1 MTLSIIIVNYNVKY
15 FLEQCL
21 YSLQKSSLKQFEII
35 VVDNQSS
42 DGSINYLK
50 PKFPQVQFIVN
61 ESNKGFAKA
70 CNQGLAIARGE
81 NILFLNPDTI
91 VAEDTLETAIK
102 FLNQDENIGAIG
114 VRMIDGKGK
123 FLKESKRSFPGPV
136 TSLFKLFGFAR
147 VFPRSPSFSRYHLGH
162 LSEHGNHEVDVLAG
176 AFMMIKKQVLL
187 KCGTF
192 DETFFM
198 YGEDVDLSY
207 RIQKAGY
214 KNYYVAD
221 AEIIHFKG
229 ESTKRGSLNYV
240 RMFYNAMSIF
250 VQKHYGGARAGLFN
264 ACIHFAIWFRALLS
278 AAAKFIKKVGL
289 PIIDAILILL
299 CFLFI
304 KEVWATYV
312 RPGIDY
318 PDHLL
323 WIALPCFTIVYL
335 TVAYY
340 AGLYNKKYRS
350 KQLIRSTTI
359 ATLVLLAAYSLL
371 PEHYRFSRAIVLFG
385 ASLAFVALTVVRWM
399 MLKVGL
405 VEQARETN
413 QQPYILIAGSEKE
426 IEEVKDLLQDNKR
439 NMKVSGIIT
448 VNEEEVGGG
457 LSQLENVYATAATI
471 NVKEIILC
479 SGTLTNKKII
489 DILKKNKGNLRIRFH
504 TAGSGSIVGSDSS
517 GTSGEVFSTHT
528 HFNLAEPHYR
538 RLKRLIDILTS
549 VVFLLTLPIHL
560 IFVKS
565 KARFIKNCI
574 NVFIGKNTWIAY
586 DLYNQ
591 RLPKLRNGVLS
602 SSRSSA
608 QSQSLHIENAQ
619 MIDYWYA
626 KNYQPV
632 QDIKTIYKNYKRL
645 GS

>member
-1 MTLSIIIVNYNVKY
+1 
-15 FLEQCL
+15 
-21 YSLQKSSLKQFEII
+21 
-35 VVDNQSS
+35 
-42 DGSINYLK
+42 
-50 PKFPQVQFIVN
+50 
-61 ESNKGFAKA
+61 
-70 CNQGLAIARGE
+70 
-81 NILFLNPDTI
+81 
-91 VAEDTLETAIK
+91 
-102 FLNQDENIGAIG
+102 
-114 VRMIDGKGK
+114 
-123 FLKESKRSFPGPV
+123 
-136 TSLFKLFGFAR
+136 
-147 VFPRSPSFSRYHLGH
+147 
-162 LSEHGNHEVDVLAG
+162 
-176 AFMMIKKQVLL
+176 
-187 KCGTF
+187 
-192 DETFFM
+192 
-198 YGEDVDLSY
+198 
-207 RIQKAGY
+207 
-214 KNYYVAD
+214 
-221 AEIIHFKG
+221 
-229 ESTKRGSLNYV
+229 
-240 RMFYNAMSIF
+240 
-250 VQKHYGGARAGLFN
+250 
-264 ACIHFAIWFRALLS
+264 
-278 AAAKFIKKVGL
+278 
-289 PIIDAILILL
+289 
-299 CFLFI
+299 
-304 KEVWATYV
+304 VWATYV

-489 DILKKNKGNLRIRFH
+489 DILKKNKDNLRIRFH